1 MPANPSTK
9 NAHEQ
14 LITNLLN
21 NLPAGYTSATVK
33 LPNRNFNT
41 PLDTK
46 WLRPT
51 VLVQISKEAEAGGG
65 WTRDEGEFI
74 IDTFYPI
81 GGDDLAQ
88 LAEAE
93 TIAALYRNKEL
104 NGVKCQES
112 LVNINAIETS
122 WYNVQI
128 TTNFYYEGAK

>member
-33 LPNRNFNT
+33 LPNRKFNT

-51 VLVQISKEAEAGGG
+51 VIVQDVVNAQAGGL
-65 WTRDEGEFI
+65 WKRYEGIFV
-74 IDTFYPI
+74 IDMYYPI

-88 LAEAE
+88 LTEAE
-93 TIAALYRNKEL
+93 EVALAFEDVEL
-104 NGVKCQES
+104 TGVKCQNTLIQLNDSE
-112 LVNINAIETS
+112 NN
-122 WYNVQI
+122 WYNIQI
-128 TTNFYYEGAK
+128 TIDFYYEG